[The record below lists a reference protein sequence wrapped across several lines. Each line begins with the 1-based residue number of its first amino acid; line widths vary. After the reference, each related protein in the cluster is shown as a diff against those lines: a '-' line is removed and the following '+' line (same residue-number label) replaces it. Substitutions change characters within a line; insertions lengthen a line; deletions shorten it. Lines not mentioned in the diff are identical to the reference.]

1 MVPQP
6 TSMRV
11 CSYFVLLLGVVAV
24 LYSCGS
30 ESGTSSDA
38 PEETMEEE
46 LIEPERPKKIVFFGN
61 SLTAA
66 FGLNPQ
72 DGFTA
77 IIQRKLVQKD
87 ASFKVINAGIS
98 GDTANEGKER
108 VHWVLQQR
116 IDYFVLELGLN
127 DIFQGATV
135 EELYEDLAAILQ
147 NVQAAA
153 PETTILLAEMELPAA
168 GDPSLREAFQSIYVR
183 LAEAFQVKLIPDFLQ
198 DVLDEPSLNLPDGI
212 HPNAEGQV
220 LIAER
225 VWKVLEPLLELN
237 LE

>member
-1 MVPQP
+1 MRIYPQP
-6 TSMRV
+6 IGMRV
-11 CSYFVLLLGVVAV
+11 CSYFFFVLGVVASF
-24 LYSCGS
+24 YSCGGEKGS
-30 ESGTSSDA
+30 PSQS

-77 IIQRKLVQKD
+77 IIQRKLAQKD

-98 GDTANEGKER
+98 GDTAKEGKER

-127 DIFQGATV
+127 DVFQGATLD
-135 EELYEDLAAILQ
+135 ELHDNLATIIQ
-147 NVQAAA
+147 KVQAEA
-153 PETTILLAEMELPAA
+153 PETTILLTELELPAA
-168 GDPSLREAFQSIYVR
+168 SPADTRSAFNNIYTR
-183 LAEAFQVKLIPDFLQ
+183 LAKTYDVNLVPDFLG
-198 DVLDEPSLNLPDGI
+198 DVLDIPALNLPDGL
-212 HPNAEGQV
+212 HPNAEGQQ
-220 LIAER
+220 LMAER
-225 VWKVLEPLLELN
+225 VWQVLEPMLR
-237 LE
+237 

>member
-1 MVPQP
+1 
-6 TSMRV
+6 
-11 CSYFVLLLGVVAV
+11 
-24 LYSCGS
+24 
-30 ESGTSSDA
+30 
-38 PEETMEEE
+38 MEEE

-98 GDTANEGKER
+98 GDTAKEGKER

-127 DIFQGATV
+127 DVFQGATV
-135 EELYEDLAAILQ
+135 DELYQDLAAIIQ
-147 NVQAAA
+147 KVQKEA
-153 PETTILLAEMELPAA
+153 PETIILLAELELPA
-168 GDPSLREAFQSIYVR
+168 SLPAELRSDFNATYAR
-183 LAEAFQVKLIPDFLQ
+183 LAEAHKITLIPGFLEG
-198 DVLDEPSLNLPDGI
+198 VLDVPSLNLPDGL
-212 HPNAEGQV
+212 HPNGEGQI
-220 LIAER
+220 LMAEQ
-225 VWKVLEPLLELN
+225 VWQVLEPLL
-237 LE
+237 